1 MREKLMNYMSIVI
14 LVYEIVLLM
23 FLLIKGFSTEGLL
36 LLGINLCSFLLA
48 AFTDTSRIFL
58 AFVSIFVGIMTAI
71 LLSGFMIAVGIIF
84 AIIGVFSILVILN

>member
-36 LLGINLCSFLLA
+36 LLGIKLYSFLLA